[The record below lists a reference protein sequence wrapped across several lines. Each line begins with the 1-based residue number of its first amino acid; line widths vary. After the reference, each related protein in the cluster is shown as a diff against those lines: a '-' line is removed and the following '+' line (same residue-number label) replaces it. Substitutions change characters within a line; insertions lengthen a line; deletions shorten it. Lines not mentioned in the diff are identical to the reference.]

1 MGLMSYFVFYA
12 RAQGTQRSGAK
23 YFLGREEASLLISVP
38 ADSHA
43 VYIHRDDFSSPSGN
57 RTTLSKELENGS
69 CFLMN
74 QLLMSDLVSHTESYD
89 AREMVRRYR
98 S

>member
-12 RAQGTQRSGAK
+12 RAQGTQRRGAK

-43 VYIHRDDFSSPSGN
+43 VYIHWDDSLCPQAIVQPCQKNWKMEAVF
-57 RTTLSKELENGS
+57 
-69 CFLMN
+69 
-74 QLLMSDLVSHTESYD
+74 
-89 AREMVRRYR
+89 
-98 S
+98 